1 MPPNTDS
8 EVANPLIS
16 YPGKMSQIR
25 AYIYACTSGDKNT
38 NVFSDDEFLAGCN
51 RFSIENPVPS
61 VVVRCALYGNTREI
75 VAELAEAEKKFGKAG
90 INFDAK

>member
-51 RFSIENPVPS
+51 RYSIENPVPS

-75 VAELAEAEKKFGKAG
+75 VAELAEAEKK
-90 INFDAK
+90 IR